1 MNWILTHSGVRF
13 DLLHPTAAM
22 IKPYDIAH
30 ALAHLC
36 RFNGH
41 TRTHYSVAQHSLIV
55 ASLVP
60 AEHQLV
66 ALLHDATEA
75 YIGDMTRPLK
85 AVIPSYRRIELR
97 LWHAICDRF
106 DLHHELPDCVKHA
119 DLVALATERR
129 DLMPAH
135 PGEWQCLHRIPA
147 MPETITPLSAQ
158 EASMQFFSRLMELMQ
173 GDHRRRMSA

>member
-1 MNWILTHSGVRF
+1 MSWILTQSGRQF
-13 DLLHPTAAM
+13 DLLRPTAAM
-22 IKPYDIAH
+22 VCPPDIAH

-41 TRTHYSVAQHSLIV
+41 TRTHYSVAQHSLLV

-60 AEHQLV
+60 GPHQLV

-85 AVIPSYRRIELR
+85 ALLPNFSETEETLWGVICE
-97 LWHAICDRF
+97 RF
-106 DLHHELPDCVKHA
+106 NLDPILPECVIRA

-129 DLMPAH
+129 DLMPHH
-135 PGEWQCLHRIPA
+135 PGEWPCLKGIPA
-147 MPETITPLSAQ
+147 MPERIIPLTAP
-158 EASMQFFSRLMELMQ
+158 EASLQYFSSLMELMQ
-173 GDHRRRMSA
+173 GEHRRVCA

>member
-1 MNWILTHSGVRF
+1 MSWILTRSGAQV
-13 DLLHPTAAM
+13 DLLRPTAAM
-22 IKPYDIAH
+22 IKPTDIAH

-41 TRTHYSVAQHSLIV
+41 TPEHYSVAQHSLIV
-55 ASLVP
+55 ANLVP

-85 AVIPSYRRIELR
+85 AVIPDYVTIEHR
-97 LWHAICDRF
+97 LWYAVCHRF
-106 DLHHELPDCVKHA
+106 NLHPELPDCVKHA

-129 DLMPAH
+129 DLMPKH
-135 PGEWQCLHRIPA
+135 SGEWECLKGIPA
-147 MPETITPLSAQ
+147 MSERITPMPAQ
-158 EASMQFFSRLMELMQ
+158 EASLQYFSRLMELMQ
-173 GDHRRRMSA
+173 SDHRRRMSA